1 MSQATAK
8 IEEIRKPELVGLD
21 KKEEEERATQL
32 PVPRG
37 WRILI
42 AIPEVDET
50 TVGGVIKADITKHI
64 EQTSTVIGLVLK
76 MGDSCYKD
84 ADRFG
89 EDVEPWCKEGDFVLT
104 GAYKGVRFNI
114 YGKEFRIINDDTV
127 QAVVEDPRGY
137 SRV

>member
-50 TVGGVIKADITKHI
+50 TVGGVIKADEVEK
-64 EQTSTVIGLVLK
+64 
-76 MGDSCYKD
+76 
-84 ADRFG
+84 A
-89 EDVEPWCKEGDFVLT
+89 EDMDK
-104 GAYKGVRFNI
+104 
-114 YGKEFRIINDDTV
+114 
-127 QAVVEDPRGY
+127 
-137 SRV
+137 

>member
-8 IEEIRKPELVGLD
+8 IEEIVKPELVGFD
-21 KKEEEERATQL
+21 KTEDRATQL
-32 PVPRG
+32 PEPKG

-42 AIPEVDET
+42 AIPEVEET

-76 MGDSCYKD
+76 MGDLCYKD

-89 EDVEPWCKEGDFVLT
+89 EDAEPWCKEGDFVLT